1 MVSKVFFIF
10 KTILNDQ
17 FIYLFFFFLQELM
30 RKSDISKSGDLDLH
44 EFVTYLT
51 DHEKQLRFTFEAL
64 DEDQDGKIGVNEVI
78 SAFKKSGIV
87 ITESEAKSLMQR

>member
-1 MVSKVFFIF
+1 MTNLFI
-10 KTILNDQ
+10 
-17 FIYLFFFFLQELM
+17 FFFFQELM